1 MNTSPTPKI
10 ISFSITLYRWLLNM
24 GPAEFRREYATST
37 LQVFRQCCRDA
48 YRQKGAFGVICQ
60 WPALFGE
67 AVKGLLAEYLFPY
80 GRGGRG
86 PMQQTVRRS
95 IVTTFCAF
103 MLYLVGYAAIGRI
116 TDPRPPF
123 DAVARLHPV
132 IGISFS
138 IFSYTGTLALL
149 VIVLGG
155 LPILFV
161 AVKRALPGGLR
172 SILKLFVIKPKLALK
187 LLGVALLIAVCS
199 LGFLLAMEA
208 IFSPPQPCTPG
219 ICVTSQPLI
228 LIILGFTAILGVVT
242 LIVFVV
248 LAITTSLSQAV
259 LRSEFSEVMLRF
271 ALFPIAITT
280 LIMGFAT
287 IAAAFWAISLWIVAP
302 QFAASSSGLGDGQT
316 AWVIAIVLA
325 MACATALSAAS
336 LRNSLLVFANQNEE

>member
-1 MNTSPTPKI
+1 
-10 ISFSITLYRWLLNM
+10 
-24 GPAEFRREYATST
+24 
-37 LQVFRQCCRDA
+37 
-48 YRQKGAFGVICQ
+48 
-60 WPALFGE
+60 
-67 AVKGLLAEYLFPY
+67 
-80 GRGGRG
+80 
-86 PMQQTVRRS
+86 MQQTVRRS

-103 MLYLVGYAAIGRI
+103 MLYLVGYTAIGRI

-123 DAVARLHPV
+123 DAVARLHPA

-161 AVKRALPGGLR
+161 AMRRALPGGLR
-172 SILKLFVIKPKLALK
+172 SILRLFLIGPKHALK
-187 LLGVALLIAVCS
+187 LLLAALLIAVCS

-228 LIILGFTAILGVVT
+228 LIILGFAAILGVVA
-242 LIVFVV
+242 LFVFVI

-259 LRSEFSEVMLRF
+259 LRSEFSQAMLRF

-280 LIMGFAT
+280 LIMGCAT
-287 IAAAFWAISLWIVAP
+287 IAATFWAASLWIVAP
-302 QFAASSSGLGDGQT
+302 QFAASSTGLGGGQT
-316 AWVIAIVLA
+316 AWVIAIVLS
-325 MACATALSAAS
+325 MACATTLSATG
-336 LRNSLLVFANQNEE
+336 LRNSLLVFASQIRE